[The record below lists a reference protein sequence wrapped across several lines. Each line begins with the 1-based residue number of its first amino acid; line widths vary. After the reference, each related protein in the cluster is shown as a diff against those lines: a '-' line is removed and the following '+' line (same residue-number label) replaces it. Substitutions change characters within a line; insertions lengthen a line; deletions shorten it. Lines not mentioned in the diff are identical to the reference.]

1 MRLQAAPCTGAPPD
15 MTVHARVFANS
26 YRDSV
31 ELMQIAVSL
40 EAVEGIERAGLV
52 MATPANRDVLARA
65 GLLTDAASD
74 AGPNDLVVAVAAT
87 DAAAATAAF
96 ELAAGSLAGHG
107 LQDGGGEVVR
117 TQARTIAEA
126 VAALPGASIALIST
140 PGSYAAAEA
149 MKALKRGLHV
159 FLFSD
164 NVTIDEE
171 IELKALGRRSGLM
184 VMGPDCG
191 TAILDGVPLGFAN
204 VVRRGRIGLVAA
216 SGTGLQ
222 QVSVLID
229 RDGAGVSQAIGV
241 GGRDLHERVGGA
253 MMLDGLARL
262 AADPG
267 TDVIVLISK
276 PPSDAVAEVVL
287 RAAATAGKPVVVN
300 FLGGDAT
307 RIAEGGAV
315 PAGTFEAAA
324 SVAVA
329 LSRGQGVPGDTG
341 IGDVR
346 LDPDLRDAAATA
358 ASGLDDGRVLVRGL
372 YSGGSLAGEAKLII
386 RAALGDGAVDTVRIL
401 DLGDDEYTVGRPHPM
416 IDPRLRTEMLHEALR
431 DPATAVV
438 LLDVVL
444 GHGASADPA
453 GPLAAAIAEARRG
466 PGASGLQVA
475 VVASVCGTTSDP
487 QGLAAQ
493 EAALARV
500 GVIVAASNA
509 KAARA
514 AALIVESRLAP
525 ATQPTGRA

>member
-1 MRLQAAPCTGAPPD
+1 MA
-15 MTVHARVFANS
+15 VHARIFPNS

-31 ELMQIAVSL
+31 ELMQIAASL

-65 GLLTDAASD
+65 GLLTDAAAE
-74 AGPNDLVVAVAAT
+74 AGPNDLVVAVACADPTTAT
-87 DAAAATAAF
+87 GAF
-96 ELAAGSLAGHG
+96 ELAAASLAGRG
-107 LQDGGGEVVR
+107 AQDGGGEAVR

-126 VAALPGASIALIST
+126 VAAEPGASIALIST
-140 PGSYAAAEA
+140 PGTYAAAEA
-149 MKALKRGLHV
+149 LKALKRGLHV

-171 IELKALGRRSGLM
+171 IELKALGHRAGLM

-241 GGRDLHERVGGA
+241 GGRDLHERIGGA
-253 MMLDGLARL
+253 MMLDGLTRL

-276 PPSDAVAEVVL
+276 PPSDAVSAAVL
-287 RAAATAGKPVVVN
+287 RAATDAGKPVVVN
-300 FLGGDAT
+300 FLGGDAA
-307 RIAEGGAV
+307 RIKDAGVV

-324 SVAVA
+324 AAAVA
-329 LSRGQGVPGDTG
+329 LSRGDVVPSDAG

-346 LDPDLRDAAATA
+346 LGEDLQAAAAAA
-358 ASGLDDGRVLVRGL
+358 ASGLGDDQTMVHGL
-372 YSGGSLAGEAKLII
+372 YSGGSLASEAKLIL
-386 RAALGDGAVDTVRIL
+386 RAGLGDGAADAVHIV

-416 IDPRLRTEMLHEALR
+416 IDPRLRTDMLREVLHA
-431 DPATAVV
+431 PSTAVV

-453 GPLAAAIAEARRG
+453 GPLAATIAEARRAQ
-466 PGASGLQVA
+466 ASFGRHVA
-475 VVASVCGTTSDP
+475 VVASVCGTPADP
-487 QGLAAQ
+487 QGLLAQ
-493 EAALARV
+493 ESTLASV

-509 KAARA
+509 QAARSA
-514 AALIVESRLAP
+514 ARIMEHRGVVP
-525 ATQPTGRA
+525 AAEPTGRA